1 MLRTSLIAIHSKYT
15 HVYSKCPSEVIWE
28 YLIGCLHFSQS
39 PCRVE
44 SLAGPPPGL
53 GGVRPVSR
61 PSLAILVGEGGG
73 GALAAGGG
81 VGLGRLEV
89 SMDLG
94 DTGTGREA
102 TPGGAGG

>member
-1 MLRTSLIAIHSKYT
+1 MYMMESILCS
-15 HVYSKCPSEVIWE
+15 

-44 SLAGPPPGL
+44 SLAVPPPAL
-53 GGVRPVSR
+53 GGERAAST

-73 GALAAGGG
+73 GPLTAGGG

-94 DTGTGREA
+94 DIGTGRGA
-102 TPGGAGG
+102 TPGGGGG